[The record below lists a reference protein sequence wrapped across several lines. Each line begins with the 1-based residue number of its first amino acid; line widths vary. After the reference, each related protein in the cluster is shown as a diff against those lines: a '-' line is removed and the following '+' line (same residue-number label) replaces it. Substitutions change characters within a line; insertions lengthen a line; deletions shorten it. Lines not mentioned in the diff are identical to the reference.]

1 MKRLLLLALLFTIF
15 FIPLPFKGQEIEEG
29 NLLTDGTIVVYPI
42 SFPFSYTEYEFIN
55 YTLVE
60 NEVPMR
66 VYNPLIIS
74 LAVWNTSKENPL
86 YLAVDNRVYRIT
98 REGLFTYMFNLTLGI
113 HNLVLYTDVKILTHA
128 LVDVV
133 SFKEQYIKISILDY
147 KIRINKAMFN
157 AFIETLIGAIVG
169 AVIAI
174 FIKREITLVTNYIV
188 LGILFSPAVLSLFIL
203 RFFFLGFSTLAG
215 IAYAMTPEKVDTVII
230 AKIDREHPDREGQLI
245 FLDLIKDTNYAP
257 DRYLNGLRGK
267 HKQVEKIDV
276 KPIYLSGIEF
286 IVAKD
291 FEEENGRIKIIGDPA
306 LAEAFIDA
314 NIVERYSEKL
324 LDALTEN
331 TEWKKMFP
339 VKLKEE
345 SSRLFWSFIQDYFS
359 YLTSRGIIEKKQ
371 VPEKIRKLIEK
382 AEKEKLEEEPD
393 LEDL

>member
-1 MKRLLLLALLFTIF
+1 MKRLILLALLFTIF

-113 HNLVLYTDVKILTHA
+113 HNLVLYTDVAILTHA
-128 LVDVV
+128 LIDVIE
-133 SFKEQYIKISILDY
+133 FRQQYITISILDY
-147 KIRINKAMFN
+147 KARVSRAAFN
-157 AFIETLIGAIVG
+157 AFIETLIGALAGVALG
-169 AVIAI
+169 I
-174 FIKREITLVTNYIV
+174 FIKKQLTLVTNYI
-188 LGILFSPAVLSLFIL
+188 ILAALFAIVIL
-203 RFFFLGFSTLAG
+203 YGLTGHYFFIGLALVSG
-215 IAYAMTPEKVDTVII
+215 VAYAIVPEKTDTII
-230 AKIDREHPDREGQLI
+230 VAKIDRENPDHEGELLFI
-245 FLDLIKDTNYAP
+245 NVIKDTNYIP

-267 HKQVEKIDV
+267 HKRLERKAVR
-276 KPIYLSGIEF
+276 PIYLSGIEF
-286 IVAKD
+286 IVAKEYI
-291 FEEENGRIKIIGDPA
+291 EEDNKAIIYGDPY

-314 NIVERYSEKL
+314 NVVEKYSSKL
-324 LDALTEN
+324 IDALTEN
-331 TEWKKMFP
+331 VEWKKMFP
-339 VKLKEE
+339 IKIKEQ
-345 SSRLFWSFIQDYFS
+345 SSKLFWSFITDYFS
-359 YLTSRGIIEKKQ
+359 YLTKSGLIEKKQ
-371 VPEKIRKLIEK
+371 VPEKIRKILE
-382 AEKEKLEEEPD
+382 EKEKLEEEPD